1 MLKHDKSILGDI
13 LHPNDFVLLLVG
25 IVPGIDISSSANGS
39 RIKQHQN
46 CNLLFGWKLDIFG
59 HGPICLWF
67 LVCVSRF
74 SPYMLVIQPTHLFSG
89 HASSRSALV
98 AGTWRRLGQTKP
110 GNSVILEDFLWV
122 IFTKKNRDQLDSFC
136 PFHYLHCHISLS
148 FLFLWSLFSS
158 SSLSRWLIEIR
169 ILSLWGYRSNVQK
182 KLAAHHRWF
191 HSIVSG
197 IDPIIPRTQGESWNG
212 AESWNQMSWVP
223 P

>member
-1 MLKHDKSILGDI
+1 MIKHDKSILGDI

-122 IFTKKNRDQLDSFC
+122 IFTKKTETSWTHFVHFTIYIVIYHYHSYFCDRYSHLHHYHDDWLKSESCHCEATDQMYKKNLQ
-136 PFHYLHCHISLS
+136 HI
-148 FLFLWSLFSS
+148 
-158 SSLSRWLIEIR
+158 IV
-169 ILSLWGYRSNVQK
+169 G
-182 KLAAHHRWF
+182 
-191 HSIVSG
+191 SI
-197 IDPIIPRTQGESWNG
+197 
-212 AESWNQMSWVP
+212 A
-223 P
+223 